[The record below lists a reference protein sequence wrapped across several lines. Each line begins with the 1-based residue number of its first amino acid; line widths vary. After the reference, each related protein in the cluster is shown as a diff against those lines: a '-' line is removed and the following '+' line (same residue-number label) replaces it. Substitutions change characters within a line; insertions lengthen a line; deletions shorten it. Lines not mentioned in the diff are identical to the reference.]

1 MTPLSIQLYT
11 VRDEIQGDFPAALR
25 RVAEIGYRG
34 VEFAG
39 LHGHDPKEI
48 ANILQD
54 LGLAA
59 SSSHTGLPTPETIR
73 QIADTEKTLGN
84 TRLVAGLGPDE
95 FKTLDDCRR
104 SAARFQAAAQLAHS
118 EGLTFAIHN
127 HWWEFATLDGHLVYD
142 VLLES
147 APDALGELDIY
158 WAEAAGVSP
167 ASVIA
172 RHKSRLPLLHIKD
185 GPADR
190 DGAMTAVGAG
200 KVDIAGA
207 IRAADPSV
215 LQWLVVELDKCDTD
229 MWQAVRESYTYL
241 TGQGLAA
248 GSK

>member
-11 VRDEIQGDFPAALR
+11 VRDEVRGDFPAVLR
-25 RVAEIGYRG
+25 QVAEIGYQG

-39 LHGHDPKEI
+39 LHGHDPAEI
-48 ANILQD
+48 ASILQD
-54 LGLAA
+54 LGLAV

-73 QIADTEKTLGN
+73 RIADTERALGN

-104 SAARFQAAAQLAHS
+104 SAARFQAAAQLAAQ
-118 EGLTFAIHN
+118 EGMTFAIHN
-127 HWWEFATLDGHLVYD
+127 HWWEFATLDGHRVYD
-142 VLLES
+142 LLLES

-158 WAEAAGVSP
+158 WVAASGVSP
-167 ASVIA
+167 ASVITQYG
-172 RHKSRLPLLHIKD
+172 SRLPLLHIKD

-200 KVDIAGA
+200 TVDIAGA
-207 IRAADPSV
+207 IRAAAPFAE
-215 LQWLVVELDKCDTD
+215 WLVVELDKCDTD

-248 GSK
+248 GGK

>member
-11 VRDEIQGDFPAALR
+11 VRDEVRGDFPAVLR
-25 RVAEIGYRG
+25 RVAEIGYKG

-39 LHGHDPKEI
+39 LHGHTPAEI
-48 ANILQD
+48 AALLQD
-54 LGLAA
+54 LGLAV
-59 SSSHTGLPTPETIR
+59 SSSHVALPTPESIR
-73 QIADTEKTLGN
+73 QIADTEKALGN
-84 TRLVAGLGPDE
+84 TRLVAGFGPDD
-95 FKTLDDCRR
+95 FKTLDDCHR
-104 SAARFQAAAQLAHS
+104 SAARFQAAAQLARG
-118 EGLTFAIHN
+118 EGMTFAIHN

-142 VLLES
+142 FLLES
-147 APDALGELDIY
+147 APDIQGELDIY
-158 WAEAAGVSP
+158 WAAAAGVSP

-172 RHKSRLPLLHIKD
+172 KHKSRLPLLHVKD

-215 LQWLVVELDKCDTD
+215 LQWLIVELDRCDTD

-248 GSK
+248 GNK

>member
-11 VRDEIQGDFPAALR
+11 VRDEVRGDFPAVLR
-25 RVAEIGYRG
+25 QVAEIGYKG

-54 LGLAA
+54 LGLAV

-73 QIADTEKTLGN
+73 RIADTERALGN

-104 SAARFQAAAQLAHS
+104 SAARFQAAAQLAGQ
-118 EGLTFAIHN
+118 EGMAFAIHN
-127 HWWEFATLDGHLVYD
+127 HWWEFATLDGHRIYD
-142 VLLES
+142 FLLES

-158 WAEAAGVSP
+158 WAEAAGASP
-167 ASVIA
+167 ASIITQYG
-172 RHKSRLPLLHIKD
+172 KRLPLLHIKD

-207 IRAADPSV
+207 IRAAEPFAD
-215 LQWLVVELDKCDTD
+215 WLVVELDKCDTD
-229 MWQAVRESYTYL
+229 MWQAVRESYTFL
-241 TGQGLAA
+241 TGHGLAA
-248 GSK
+248 GNK